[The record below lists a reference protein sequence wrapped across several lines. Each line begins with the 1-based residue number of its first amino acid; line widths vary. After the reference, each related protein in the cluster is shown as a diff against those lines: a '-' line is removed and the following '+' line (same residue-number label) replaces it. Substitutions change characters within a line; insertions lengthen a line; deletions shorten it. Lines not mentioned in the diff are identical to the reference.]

1 MVSSRMIAEWISLAR
16 SSYVTAEV
24 LGETIQWHV
33 MFGQE
38 WFFEERYTLENLLF
52 YVEFRKNSKH
62 QMHPTSHHPA
72 HDFEDQYNIII
83 VIILKILKREM
94 I

>member
-1 MVSSRMIAEWISLAR
+1 MVSSRMIAEWISLASILR

-83 VIILKILKREM
+83 VIILKREM